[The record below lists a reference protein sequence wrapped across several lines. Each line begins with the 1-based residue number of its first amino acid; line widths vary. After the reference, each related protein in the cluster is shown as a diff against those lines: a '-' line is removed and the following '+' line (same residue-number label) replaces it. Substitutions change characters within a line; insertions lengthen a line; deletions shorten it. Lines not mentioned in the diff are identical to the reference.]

1 MLGAVDV
8 GGEKL
13 SELTSPVC
21 SQQPGCSERNR
32 FLYSLGFP
40 ESQGPVDGVDS
51 VRTLRFSQ
59 VVGEA
64 SNEVT
69 SIWANLIGAES
80 FFHVKSLDRI
90 ATEVLDN
97 LPKLN
102 SATKKR
108 TVQSSPYLCRC
119 GLPS

>member
-13 SELTSPVC
+13 SELTSPIC

-32 FLYSLGFP
+32 FSYSLSFP
-40 ESQGPVDGVDS
+40 ESQGPVDGADS
-51 VRTLRFSQ
+51 VRALRFSQ

-69 SIWANLIGAES
+69 SIWANLVGAKS

-102 SATKKR
+102 SATKNR
-108 TVQSSPYLCRC
+108 TV
-119 GLPS
+119 